1 MRVLILMGVVLLAG
15 CPSEP
20 DDSSPA
26 GALHLFLD
34 AMDRSEWDEEAQR
47 EAYALLSAEAR
58 SRLAQRARQA
68 EALSGRAFE
77 PWDMLTRGRFR
88 LRLAPRDRGGMV
100 ERVQGDRATV
110 VVRGRTPE
118 RRAEVPMVR
127 AEDGWRVA
135 LEVPP
140 LNRP

>member
-1 MRVLILMGVVLLAG
+1 MRLLILMSLVLLAG
-15 CPSEP
+15 CRSEP

-34 AMDRSEWDEEAQR
+34 AMDRSEWDAGAQR
-47 EAYALLSAEAR
+47 EAYALLSSGAR

-68 EALSGRAFE
+68 EALSGRSFA

-88 LRLAPRDRGGMV
+88 LRFAPRDRDGMV
-100 ERVQGDRATV
+100 ERVRGDRATV
-110 VVRGRTPE
+110 VVRGSEPGQ
-118 RRAEVPMVR
+118 RAEVPMVR
-127 AEDGWRVA
+127 DEGGWRVD

-140 LNRP
+140 VNRP